1 MAVRTFGIAGKTDS
15 AEDYRITAS
24 GLLVPASALNLRTGV
39 LSTPVLT
46 STGSLTCTVSP
57 CTVAIDGTS
66 NSLQAGYLVTN
77 DLTAT
82 VTFATGS
89 AAARTDLIC
98 LQVLDNAYDGSGQN
112 KGQIT
117 YVQGVSGGGVPATP
131 ANSIVLWQVPVGA
144 GASSVN
150 FASAVAVFPYT
161 AANGGIVPVRNAG
174 DKPAVVN
181 AVQYRHRLDITAA
194 AGSTSPLEA
203 SIDGVT
209 WYPVYDASV
218 VPAAINSAINTAATA
233 GPWTNLTMASGWN
246 SPAQAQYRS
255 LPGGKVEL
263 RGKIDNSAT
272 VSTSGAAA
280 FTGCP
285 TPALTRYLPFNVLAG
300 SGAGHFEVDTPNTC
314 TAYPTATLSIGTYFS
329 LDGLSYST

>member
-24 GLLVPASALNLRTGV
+24 GLLVPAAALNPRTGV

-77 DLTAT
+77 DLTTT

-98 LQVLDNAYDGSGQN
+98 LQVLDNAYDGSGQS

-117 YVQGVSGGGVPATP
+117 YVQGASGGGIPATP

-181 AVQYRHRLDITAA
+181 GVQYRHRLDVA
-194 AGSTSPLEA
+194 AGGAVSPLEWSLDGTTYTPVSDQSATSTWTTVPLTSFATGGSCQSMTNGSLIALRGQPTAA
-203 SIDGVT
+203 SATWTAGTNYAILSLPSAVRPSATRNPVCGYSIGATVYLGWLTMNTSGSVSLLITATATGALTIYCDGVT
-209 WYPVYDASV
+209 Y
-218 VPAAINSAINTAATA
+218 
-233 GPWTNLTMASGWN
+233 
-246 SPAQAQYRS
+246 S
-255 LPGGKVEL
+255 L
-263 RGKIDNSAT
+263 
-272 VSTSGAAA
+272 
-280 FTGCP
+280 
-285 TPALTRYLPFNVLAG
+285 
-300 SGAGHFEVDTPNTC
+300 
-314 TAYPTATLSIGTYFS
+314 
-329 LDGLSYST
+329 

>member
-24 GLLVPASALNLRTGV
+24 GLLVPASALNPRTGV

-77 DLTAT
+77 DLTTT

-98 LQVLDNAYDGSGQN
+98 LQVLDNAYDGSGQS

-117 YVQGVSGGGVPATP
+117 YVQGASGGGVPATP

-161 AANGGIVPVRNAG
+161 AAAGGVVPVRSAS

-181 AVQYRHRLDITAA
+181 GVQLRFRLDVA
-194 AGSTSPLEA
+194 AGGASPLEW
-203 SIDGVT
+203 STDGVT
-209 WYPVYDASV
+209 YTPTFD
-218 VPAAINSAINTAATA
+218 PAASSSWSA
-233 GPWTNLTMASGWN
+233 WTNLTPT
-246 SPAQAQYRS
+246 SPYVTSTQPRFRTA
-255 LPGGKVEL
+255 PGGLVQM
-263 RGKIDNSAT
+263 GGSVQYTGATGAVSTAT
-272 VSTSGAAA
+272 VFNSGLPAC
-280 FTGCP
+280 TGVK
-285 TPALTRYLPFNVLAG
+285 PALPVVQFSNTTYSGYVSFNSTG
-300 SGAGHFEVDTPNTC
+300 MSFSSPNI
-314 TAYPTATLSIGTYFS
+314 ANNAFIN
-329 LDGLSYST
+329 LDNLIYQTG